1 MIMKRIFFTVL
12 LLGMTLL
19 LSAQERSMTREERF
33 RERFPYRYEV
43 RIGYGG
49 TPMYDQDNFIYSCC
63 GCYDVYVN
71 TPGIDNL
78 YRVQDGPEYVTG
90 VFSAEFSMHLRR
102 WFTLGFNLGING
114 MWGQQ
119 YDPSTGIYTRRSGAS
134 FNIMPVARFNWFTTP
149 VVRMY
154 SSVGLGVYAGFYDD
168 ERECT
173 AAAMC
178 APVGITIGRKFFFF
192 GETVL
197 STASFGGNIGIGY
210 RF

>member
-1 MIMKRIFFTVL
+1 MKRIFFTVL

-49 TPMYDQDNFIYSCC
+49 TPMYDQDNFIYSGC
-63 GCYDVYVN
+63 GYYDVYVN

-154 SSVGLGVYAGFYDD
+154 SSVGLGVYAGFYDG
-168 ERECT
+168 ETECT
-173 AAAMC
+173 LAAMW

-192 GETVL
+192 AETVM
-197 STASFGGNIGIGY
+197 STASFGGNIGVGY

>member
-1 MIMKRIFFTVL
+1 MKRMLFAVL
-12 LLGMTLL
+12 MMGMPFL
-19 LSAQERSMTREERF
+19 LSAQERRMTREERF

-49 TPMYDQDNFIYSCC
+49 TPMYDEENFLYSGC
-63 GCYDVYVN
+63 GCWDIYDN
-71 TPGIDNL
+71 TPKLDNL

-119 YDPSTGIYTRRSGAS
+119 YDPTAGIYTRKSGAS
-134 FNIMPVARFNWFTTP
+134 FNIMPVARFNWFTTS